1 MTLCGERSSK
11 EGIRVKW
18 GHREQGQGTGLG
30 EKEKPETSLSLTYSE
45 EAAISHRD
53 HFKIRTW
60 EDTLSEIICTKK

>member
-45 EAAISHRD
+45 EAAICKLR
-53 HFKIRTW
+53 
-60 EDTLSEIICTKK
+60 SEASGEIKLAKALILDC